1 MAFEYAIALT
11 GGVATGK
18 SSTTTMLMLFGFR
31 FIDADKIAHQL
42 LDDNANKIAEM
53 FGQEY
58 IKNNKVDR
66 KQLGLLIFKDA
77 SKKKELEEFLHPLI
91 YAKIEEEAIKQDR
104 FKKPYII
111 DIPLFFETSRYP
123 ISKSIVV
130 YATKEQQLKR
140 LMNRDGFD
148 EIEALRRI
156 NSQMSIDEKKE
167 KASYIIDN
175 SKTLKNLQYECERVK
190 ELILNEYQ

>member
-42 LDDNANKIAEM
+42 LDDNATKIAEM

-58 IKNNKVDR
+58 IKDNKVDR
-66 KQLGLLIFKDA
+66 KPLGLLIFKDA

-130 YATKEQQLKR
+130 YATKKQQLKR
-140 LMNRDGFD
+140 LMNRDSFD

-156 NSQMSIDEKKE
+156 NSQMSIDEKKD

-175 SKTLKNLQYECERVK
+175 SKTLKNLQDECERVK
-190 ELILNEYQ
+190 ELILKSS

>member
-42 LDDNANKIAEM
+42 LDDNANKIANM

-66 KQLGLLIFKDA
+66 KPLGLLVFKNAD
-77 SKKKELEEFLHPLI
+77 KKKELEEFLHPLI
-91 YAKIEEEAIKQDR
+91 YAKIEAEAIKQDK

-130 YATKEQQLKR
+130 YATQKQQLKR
-140 LMNRDGFD
+140 LMSRDGFD
-148 EIEALRRI
+148 EQEALRRI
-156 NSQMSIDEKKE
+156 NSQMPIDEKQK
-167 KASYIIDN
+167 KATYVINN
-175 SKTLKNLQYECERVK
+175 SKTLKNLQDECERVK
-190 ELILNEYQ
+190 ELIIKIS

>member
-42 LDDNANKIAEM
+42 LDDNANKIADM

-58 IKNNKVDR
+58 VKNNKVDR
-66 KQLGLLIFKDA
+66 KPLGLLVFKNAD
-77 SKKKELEEFLHPLI
+77 KKKELEEFLHPLI
-91 YAKIEEEAIKQDR
+91 YAKIEAEAIKQDK

-130 YATKEQQLKR
+130 YATQKQQLKR
-140 LMNRDGFD
+140 LMSRDGFD
-148 EIEALRRI
+148 EQEALRRI
-156 NSQMSIDEKKE
+156 NSQMPIDEKQK
-167 KASYIIDN
+167 KATYVINN
-175 SKTLKNLQYECERVK
+175 SKTLKNLQDECERVK
-190 ELILNEYQ
+190 ELIIKIS

>member
-42 LDDNANKIAEM
+42 LDDNATKIAEM

-58 IKNNKVDR
+58 IKDNKVDR
-66 KQLGLLIFKDA
+66 KPLGLLIFKDA
-77 SKKKELEEFLHPLI
+77 RKKKELEEFLHPLI

-123 ISKSIVV
+123 ILKSIVV
-130 YATKEQQLKR
+130 YATKKQQLKR
-140 LMNRDGFD
+140 LMNRDSFD

-156 NSQMSIDEKKE
+156 NSQMSIDEKKD

-175 SKTLKNLQYECERVK
+175 SKTLKNLQDECERVK
-190 ELILNEYQ
+190 ELILKSS